1 MGKETYRYIYGPVPS
16 WRLGSSLGVD
26 PISGAE
32 KVCTFDCIYCQL
44 GKTKHL
50 TDKRKIFVPTRSVI
64 KELESLPAIK
74 IDYITFSG
82 TGEPTLAQN
91 LGEMIRAVKLIRKEK
106 IAVLTNSSLIYM
118 ENVAKDLSLADFVVC
133 KLDAPSQYVF
143 NMINAPMKD
152 TKIDVIINAI
162 KKFKSIYKGKLALQ
176 IMFMEANRVYAS
188 EVASMARYI
197 GPDEVHINT
206 PLRPCNVK
214 PLPSDK
220 MKAIERYF
228 GGLNVVSV
236 YRAEKKDAKPISS
249 DDTLKRRGKV

>member
-1 MGKETYRYIYGPVPS
+1 VIKGNYKYIYGPVPS

-50 TDKRKIFVPTRSVI
+50 TDRRKIFVSTRSVI
-64 KELESLPAIK
+64 KELESLPSIK

-82 TGEPTLAQN
+82 TGEPTLAKN
-91 LGEMIRAVKLIRKEK
+91 LGEMIKAVKRIRKEK
-106 IAVLTNSSLIYM
+106 IAVLTNSSLIYRKD
-118 ENVAKDLSLADFVVC
+118 VAKDLSLADFVVC
-133 KLDAPSQYVF
+133 KLDTPSQYVF
-143 NMINAPMKD
+143 KLINAPIKHV
-152 TKIDVIINAI
+152 KIDTIINAI
-162 KKFKSIYKGKLALQ
+162 KEFRNSYKGKLALQ
-176 IMFMEANRVYAS
+176 VMFMEENRVYAS
-188 EVASMARYI
+188 EIAAMSKYI
-197 GPDEVHINT
+197 RPDEVQLNT
-206 PLRPCNVK
+206 PLRPCDVK

-228 GGLNVVSV
+228 GGLNVVSI
-236 YRAEKKDAKPISS
+236 YRAEKKDVKPISS